1 MSVIRDYYNS
11 FKTTEMTDA
20 INEIENQYGYI
31 NSRDYFNMKSTGQ
44 TAIIFDVNKHDI
56 TLLPQ
61 VNRGDHSATQGKE
74 REVDTFALKLAYFKH
89 QDRLMTEDIQSWRQ
103 PGQEIQ
109 ETLARATAE
118 KLQDMRMAADQ
129 STEYMKLQAFKGVF
143 KTPDGTVVADM
154 FTEFGVAQTTI
165 DFVLGTGTTNVDA
178 KIAELKRTVANNVKQ
193 GGAISGI
200 EVLVD
205 PIFFD
210 KLINH
215 AMIRDAFK
223 FYQNSGTQR
232 LRDDLANYMRWGIM
246 EVFEYRGVR
255 FISYDATF
263 NLPNG
268 TTEQGIADDTGH
280 AYGLGVRDL
289 FRGYSGPSNKL
300 SMANQPGRE
309 MFVRQYVDDR
319 DEFVDF
325 ELEMAPLYFCTKP
338 ASLVKVI
345 SSN

>member
-1 MSVIRDYYNS
+1 MSVIRDYFNS
-11 FKTTEMTDA
+11 FKTSEMTDA

-31 NSRDYFNMKSTGQ
+31 NSRNYFNMKSTGQ

-89 QDRLMTEDIQSWRQ
+89 QDRLTVEDIQSWRQ

-118 KLQDMRMAADQ
+118 KLQDMRMTADQ
-129 STEYMKLQAFKGVF
+129 TKEYMKLQAFKGVF
-143 KTPDGTVVADM
+143 KTPDGKVVADM
-154 FTEFGVAQTTI
+154 FTEFGVTQKQI
-165 DFVLGTGTTNVDA
+165 DFALGTAGTNVDD
-178 KIAELKRTVANNVKQ
+178 KISELKRYIASNVKT
-193 GGAISGI
+193 GGAISGV

-210 KLINH
+210 KLVSH
-215 AMIRDAFK
+215 PQIRDAWK

-232 LRDDLANYMRWGIM
+232 LRDDLANYMQWGVM
-246 EVFEYRGVR
+246 DVFEHRGVR
-255 FISYDATF
+255 FMSYDATF

-300 SMANQPGRE
+300 SLANQPGRE
-309 MFVRQYVDDR
+309 MFVRQYADNR

-338 ASLVKVI
+338 ASLVEVI
-345 SSN
+345 TSN

>member
-31 NSRDYFNMKSTGQ
+31 NSRNYFNMKSTGQ

-89 QDRLMTEDIQSWRQ
+89 QDRLMTEDIQGWRQ

-143 KTPDGTVVADM
+143 KTPDGKVVADM
-154 FTEFGVAQTTI
+154 FTQFGVTQKQI
-165 DFVLGTGTTNVDA
+165 DFVLGTSTTNVDD
-178 KIAELKRTVANNVKQ
+178 KISELKRYIGSNVKQ
-193 GGAISGI
+193 GGSISGV

-210 KLINH
+210 KLVSH
-215 AMIRDAFK
+215 PMIRDAWK

-232 LRDDLANYMRWGIM
+232 LRDDLANYMQWGVM
-246 EVFEYRGVR
+246 DVFEHRGVR
-255 FISYDATF
+255 FMSYDATF

-268 TTEQGIADDTGH
+268 TTEQGIADDSGH

-300 SMANQPGRE
+300 SQANQPGRE

-319 DEFVDF
+319 DEYVDF

-338 ASLVKVI
+338 ASLVKLTT
-345 SSN
+345 N

>member
-1 MSVIRDYYNS
+1 MSVIRSYFDS
-11 FKTTEMTDA
+11 FKTDEFTNQ
-20 INEIENQYGYI
+20 INEVENQYGYV
-31 NSRDYFNMKSTGQ
+31 NSKNYFNMKSTGQ
-44 TAIIFDVNKHDI
+44 TAIIFDVNKHNI

-74 REVDTFALKLAYFKH
+74 RDVQTFALKLAYFKH
-89 QDRLMTEDIQSWRQ
+89 QDKLMTEDIQGWRQ
-103 PGQEIQ
+103 PGEEIQ

-129 STEYMKLQAFKGVF
+129 TSEYMKLQAFKGVF
-143 KTPDGTVVADM
+143 KTPEGTTVADM
-154 FTEFGVAQTTI
+154 FTEFGVTQKQI
-165 DFVLGTGTTNVDA
+165 DFVLGTTTTDVDA
-178 KIAELKRTVANNVKQ
+178 KIAELKRYIAANVKQ
-193 GGAISGI
+193 GGAISGV

-210 KLINH
+210 KLISH
-215 AMIRDAFK
+215 PQIRDAWK

-232 LRDDLANYMRWGIM
+232 LRDDLADYMKWGVTD
-246 EVFEYRGVR
+246 VFEHRGVR
-255 FISYDATF
+255 FLTYDAVF

-268 TTEQGIADDTGH
+268 TTEQAVADDTGH

-289 FRGYSGPSNKL
+289 FRGYNGPSNKL
-300 SMANQPGRE
+300 SQANQPGRE
-309 MFVRQYVDDR
+309 MFVRQYVDPR

-338 ASLVKVI
+338 ASLVEVI
-345 SSN
+345 TSN

>member
-1 MSVIRDYYNS
+1 
-11 FKTTEMTDA
+11 
-20 INEIENQYGYI
+20 
-31 NSRDYFNMKSTGQ
+31 MKSTGQ
-44 TAIIFDVNKHDI
+44 TAIIFDVNKHNI

-74 REVDTFALKLAYFKH
+74 RDVQTFALKLAYFKH
-89 QDRLMTEDIQSWRQ
+89 QDKLMTEDIQGWRQ
-103 PGQEIQ
+103 PGEEIQ

-129 STEYMKLQAFKGVF
+129 TSEYMKLQAFKGVF
-143 KTPDGTVVADM
+143 KTPEGTTVADM
-154 FTEFGVAQTTI
+154 FTEFGVTQKQI
-165 DFVLGTGTTNVDA
+165 DFVLGTTTTDVDA
-178 KIAELKRTVANNVKQ
+178 KIAELKRYIAANVKQ
-193 GGAISGI
+193 GGAISGV

-210 KLINH
+210 KLISH
-215 AMIRDAFK
+215 PQIRDAWK

-232 LRDDLANYMRWGIM
+232 LRDDLADYMKWGVTD
-246 EVFEYRGVR
+246 VFEHRGVR
-255 FISYDATF
+255 FLTYDAVF

-268 TTEQGIADDTGH
+268 TTEQAVADDTGH

-289 FRGYSGPSNKL
+289 FRGYNGPSNKL
-300 SMANQPGRE
+300 SQANQPGRE
-309 MFVRQYVDDR
+309 MFVRQYVDPR

-338 ASLVKVI
+338 ASLVEVI
-345 SSN
+345 TSN

>member
-31 NSRDYFNMKSTGQ
+31 NSRNYFNMKSTGQ

-143 KTPDGTVVADM
+143 KTPDGKVVADM
-154 FTEFGVAQTTI
+154 FTQFGVTQEEI
-165 DFVLGTGTTNVDA
+165 DFVLGTSTTNVDD
-178 KIAELKRTVANNVKQ
+178 KIAELKRYIAKNVKQ
-193 GGAISGI
+193 GGAISGV

-210 KLINH
+210 KLVSH
-215 AMIRDAFK
+215 PQIRDAWK

-232 LRDDLANYMRWGIM
+232 LRDDLANYMQWGVM
-246 EVFEYRGVR
+246 DVFEHRGVR
-255 FISYDATF
+255 FMSYDATF

-319 DEFVDF
+319 DEYVDF

>member
-1 MSVIRDYYNS
+1 MSVIRSYFDS

-20 INEIENQYGYI
+20 INELENQYGYI
-31 NSRDYFNMKSTGQ
+31 NSRNYFNMKSTGQ

-89 QDRLMTEDIQSWRQ
+89 QDRLMTEDIQGWRQ

-143 KTPDGTVVADM
+143 KTPDGKVVADM
-154 FTEFGVAQTTI
+154 FTQFGVTQKEI
-165 DFVLGTGTTNVDA
+165 DFALATSSTKVDD
-178 KIAELKRTVANNVKQ
+178 KIAELKRYIAKNVKQ
-193 GGAISGI
+193 GGAISGV

-210 KLINH
+210 KLVSH
-215 AMIRDAFK
+215 PEIRDAWK

-232 LRDDLANYMRWGIM
+232 LRDDLANYMQWGVM
-246 EVFEYRGVR
+246 DVFEHRGVR
-255 FISYDATF
+255 FMSYDATF

-268 TTEQGIADDTGH
+268 TAEQAIADNNGH

-300 SMANQPGRE
+300 SQANQPGRE

-319 DEFVDF
+319 DEYVDF

-338 ASLVKVI
+338 ASLVKLTT
-345 SSN
+345 N

>member
-1 MSVIRDYYNS
+1 MSVIRSYFDS
-11 FKTTEMTDA
+11 FKTTDMTDA
-20 INEIENQYGYI
+20 INDLENQYGYI
-31 NSRDYFNMKSTGQ
+31 NSRNYFNMKSTGQ

-89 QDRLMTEDIQSWRQ
+89 QDRLMTEDIQGWRQ

-143 KTPDGTVVADM
+143 KTPDGKVVADM
-154 FTEFGVAQTTI
+154 FNQFGVTQEEINFALATSSTK
-165 DFVLGTGTTNVDA
+165 VDD
-178 KIAELKRTVANNVKQ
+178 KIAELKRYIAKNVKQ
-193 GGAISGI
+193 GGAISGV

-210 KLINH
+210 KLVSH
-215 AMIRDAFK
+215 PEIRDAWK

-232 LRDDLANYMRWGIM
+232 LRDDLANYMQWGVM
-246 EVFEYRGVR
+246 DVFEHRGVR
-255 FISYDATF
+255 FMSYDATF

-268 TTEQGIADDTGH
+268 TTEQGIADNNGH

-300 SMANQPGRE
+300 SQANQPGRE

-319 DEFVDF
+319 DEYVDF

-338 ASLVKVI
+338 ASLVKLTT
-345 SSN
+345 N

>member
-1 MSVIRDYYNS
+1 MSVIRDYFNS
-11 FKTTEMTDA
+11 FKTEEMTDA
-20 INEIENQYGYI
+20 INSIENQYGYV
-31 NSRDYFNMKSTGQ
+31 NSRNYFNMKSTGQ
-44 TAIIFDVNKHDI
+44 TAIIFDVNKHNI

-89 QDRLMTEDIQSWRQ
+89 QDRLMTEDIQSWRA

-154 FTEFGVAQTTI
+154 FTEFGISQTSI

-178 KIAELKRTVANNVKQ
+178 KIAELKRAVANNVKQ

-205 PIFFD
+205 PVFFD

-215 AMIRDAFK
+215 
-223 FYQNSGTQR
+223 
-232 LRDDLANYMRWGIM
+232 DDVVAEVNNPLAPPR
-246 EVFEYRGVR
+246 
-255 FISYDATF
+255 
-263 NLPNG
+263 
-268 TTEQGIADDTGH
+268 
-280 AYGLGVRDL
+280 
-289 FRGYSGPSNKL
+289 FRGKKKENK
-300 SMANQPGRE
+300 
-309 MFVRQYVDDR
+309 
-319 DEFVDF
+319 
-325 ELEMAPLYFCTKP
+325 
-338 ASLVKVI
+338 
-345 SSN
+345 SS